1 MNLSLYD
8 TQLERIAIIEARYV
22 SCMWSEG
29 YNTTQPFTME
39 LQETEE
45 LKKKVKPD
53 CYVGRDDRKTMMVIK
68 TVKSKD
74 GRIVASGKQATRCL
88 DDVAFEGTIQA
99 DSNVA
104 QSIKAAYEGSA
115 GYENFFFADSE
126 LDVSYGHQISN
137 KSILLLCETMCQEA
151 DIGFRVIRKNKQ
163 LQVEF
168 YRPEANPNLIL
179 AKHYGNM
186 KVDEITLSTE
196 NKKNYAIVLGEG
208 EGDARFRVYVDL
220 SNGEQRRSMFVD
232 ARDILRE
239 EGETDESYSARLT
252 ARGIEQ
258 LLTKQGTWEC
268 ALTPLAQEFGVRY
281 DLGDVVT
288 VLLQD
293 YGMKIHSR
301 IQRFTQQSQNNK
313 IDTIVEV
320 GNITIT
326 R

>member
-1 MNLSLYD
+1 MRLSLYD
-8 TQLERIAIIEARYV
+8 VNMERIAIIEERYV

-45 LKKKVKPD
+45 YKKKVKPD
-53 CYVGRDDRKTMMVIK
+53 CYVGRDDRKTLMVIK

-88 DDVAFEGTIQA
+88 DDVPFEGVIEPGASLTE
-99 DSNVA
+99 
-104 QSIKAAYEGSA
+104 SIRTAYNNSHR
-115 GYENFFFADSE
+115 YRNFTFSGTD
-126 LDVSYGHQISN
+126 LDVSYDHQISN
-137 KSILLLCETMCQEA
+137 KTILALCETMCQ
-151 DIGFRVIRKNKQ
+151 DTDTGFRAVRSGKGAI
-163 LQVEF
+163 VEF
-168 YRPEANPNLIL
+168 FRPEARENLVFSRN
-179 AKHYGNM
+179 YGNM

-196 NKKNYAIVLGEG
+196 NKKNCAIILGEG
-208 EGDARFRVYVDL
+208 EGENRFRTYIDF
-220 SNGEQRRSMFVD
+220 SNGDQKRTLFVD

-239 EGETDESYSARLT
+239 EGETDDSYSTRLK

-268 ALTPLAQEFGVRY
+268 ALTPLAAEFGVRY
-281 DLGDVVT
+281 DLGDIVT

-293 YGMKIHSR
+293 YGMKIQSR
-301 IQRFTQQSQNNK
+301 IQRFTQQAQNNK
-313 IDTIVEV
+313 VDTIVEV

>member
-8 TQLERIAIIEARYV
+8 SQLERIAIIESRYI

-29 YNTTQPFTME
+29 YNTVQPFTME

-45 LKKKVKPD
+45 YKKKVKPD
-53 CYVGRDDRKTMMVIK
+53 CYVGRDDRKTLMVIK
-68 TVKSKD
+68 TVKSKN
-74 GRIVASGKQATRCL
+74 GRIIAAGKQASRCL
-88 DDVAFEGTIQA
+88 DDVCFVGTIQPGA
-99 DSNVA
+99 NLS
-104 QSIKAAYEGSA
+104 QSIREAYNSTE
-115 GYENFFFADSE
+115 GYENFAVSE
-126 LDVSYGHQISN
+126 DDLDVTYDHQISN
-137 KSILLLCETMCQEA
+137 KSIQLLSETMCQ
-151 DIGFRVIRKNKQ
+151 DTDTGFRVVRKDKK
-163 LQVEF
+163 LMLEF
-168 YRPEANPNLIL
+168 YRPEADPNLVL
-179 AKHYGNM
+179 SWRYGNM

-208 EGDARFRVYVDL
+208 EGDTRFRTCVDL
-220 SNGEQRRSMFVD
+220 SGGEQKRAMFVD

-239 EGETDESYSARLT
+239 EGESDDSYAAKLT
-252 ARGIEQ
+252 ARGIEK

-268 ALTPLAQEFGVRY
+268 ALTPLAAEFGTRY
-281 DLGDVVT
+281 DLGDIVT

-293 YGMKIHSR
+293 YSMKIQSR

-313 IDTIVEV
+313 VTTIVEV